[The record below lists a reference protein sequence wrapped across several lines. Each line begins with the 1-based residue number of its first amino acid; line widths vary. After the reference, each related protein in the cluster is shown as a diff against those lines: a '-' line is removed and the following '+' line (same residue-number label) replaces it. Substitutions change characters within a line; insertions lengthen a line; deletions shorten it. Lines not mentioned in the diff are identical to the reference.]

1 MIVLHALWETTTP
14 GKLHLWAEASHLVKS
29 AARHTPKQD
38 GKPRQHSFA
47 LTRDDLVEAT
57 GELLGSLLAE
67 SAGTD
72 AVTLRLPST
81 VRGPL
86 PSPELILKQSVD
98 DKKEAQFRW
107 WYVVSAV
114 LDAGAAQDFL
124 LALPARAPA
133 GIAFGSDL
141 RFWIEAARFSLELLT
156 RQCFVP
162 ALHES
167 AHGRTATCQAAWEVA
182 LSPEDDERM
191 QRLARLM
198 PPVCWSFVPPEQ
210 KNVLLLRQIVQDFL
224 NQTVDAFVRGNL
236 SSLLPTKRRRSTEVL
251 QEQWVQALTSA
262 DGTFTAP
269 VEVVKKFSG
278 ELHGWLGQLRPIEVG
293 APFRTCF
300 RLDPPEGEDE
310 QTTGWHIGFY
320 LQANDD
326 RSLIV
331 PAEKVW
337 TERSSTLTFLKRKF
351 ENPQER
357 LLADLGKASR
367 LFPAIEESLKAAH
380 PQQLELS
387 TEQAYAFLRESAP
400 LLEQSGFG
408 ILVPPWWQKPT
419 AKVGVKLKVK
429 PRVGAAANAGLMG
442 LNSIVDYN
450 WQVAIGGTTLSARE
464 FENLVNLKQP
474 LIKVRGQWVELR
486 PEQIE
491 AAIAFFK
498 KKRASKDMS
507 LGEAL
512 RIGLGQGTAEMGLP
526 VLDIE
531 AEGWIKE
538 ALSRLSQNVSLT
550 NIEVPAT
557 FQGKL
562 RPYQLK
568 GVSWLA
574 FLKEFG
580 FGACLA
586 DSMGLGKCL
595 AADSNIVVNG
605 NLQTAEGIWNSHAGE
620 TAFDGEGYWVEPS
633 GQLLVNAIDETTGK
647 IVQAPIK
654 HLYRQQVSTHLRKV
668 QLEDGNSITITY
680 PHKLLTDKGWTND
693 LHVGDYVCVPARL
706 LWGGQP
712 EDPDLVKFL
721 AWQIAEGYEGTSSQ
735 LHITQKNTA
744 ILEELHMCLYR
755 LEERYKIKINS
766 PSIGNPLN
774 KAAYLRLTSVGYKR
788 FLEDK
793 GYKWGYLS
801 RNKCIPDFIMQ
812 SDLNSVRIFLQ
823 NFFEAEA
830 SVVASMRSIEIS
842 TASPIIIQQISY
854 MLRRFGIWMR
864 ISIKQKRAT
873 NGTRID
879 RPYQIGVLGG
889 NAARKFCQEIGFAGI
904 EKQKKLE
911 KICEFIS
918 NTNVEGIPASE
929 IVALTLAST
938 KIPMAHFDV
947 KSVYCNGTQQ
957 FSGDSLRRVVSAMDR
972 ILIGETEHL
981 YRALYS
987 EYTTKWTA
995 QTLAAYA
1002 RLDKQQLSETRNHLQ
1017 HLLDQEVFYCR
1028 IKSIEDVPYDGWVY
1042 DFEVENHHN
1051 FVANGILCHN
1061 TIQLITLLLHEREKR
1076 TAPEMLPGPTLLIC
1090 PMSIVGNWHKELQR
1104 FAPSL
1109 DVMIHYGPERLSD
1122 EAFAEE
1128 ARRHAVVITTYV
1140 LALRDKEHLSV
1151 VDWEN
1156 IVIDEAQNI
1165 KNETAKQTQA
1175 IKQLQ
1180 GKYKIALTG
1189 TPVEN
1194 RLSELWSIM
1203 EFLNPGYLGTGTDFR
1218 QSFAIPIERYHN
1230 AERSQTLKKLV
1241 QPFMLR
1247 RLKTDKTIIQD
1258 LPDKME
1264 MNVFCNLTQ
1273 EQASLYEAV
1282 VKDMMEKIEQSDG
1295 IERRGL
1301 ILAAL
1306 MKLKQVCNHPA
1317 HFLSDRSSLA
1327 RRSGKLARLEEMV
1340 EEVLEGGEKAL
1351 IFTQFAEMGDLLQQ
1365 YLEERFGCEVLFL
1378 HGSTPKKQRDM
1389 MVQRFQEEQRG
1400 APLFI
1405 LSLKAGGVGLNL
1417 TAANHVFH
1425 FDRWW
1430 NPAVENQATDRAF
1443 RIGQKKNVQVH
1454 KFVCVGTLEERIDQM
1469 IEQKKE
1475 LAESIVGS
1483 GENWLTEM
1491 STEQLKSLF
1500 RLSREAVGE

>member
-1 MIVLHALWETTTP
+1 MIVLHVIWETTTP
-14 GKLHLWAEASHLVKS
+14 GKLHLWAEASHLAKS
-29 AARHTPKQD
+29 AVRHTSKQD
-38 GKPRQHSFA
+38 GKPRLHPFA
-47 LTRDDLVEAT
+47 LTRDDLLEAS
-57 GELLGSLLAE
+57 GELLGSLLAQG
-67 SAGTD
+67 AGTD
-72 AVTLRLPST
+72 TVTLRLPST

-86 PSPELILKQSVD
+86 PSPELIVKQPAD
-98 DKKEAQFRW
+98 DKKAAEFKW

-114 LDAGAAQDFL
+114 LDAGAALDFL
-124 LALPARAPA
+124 LALPARAPT

-162 ALHES
+162 TLHEI
-167 AHGRTATCQAAWEVA
+167 ARGRSATCRAAWEAV

-191 QRLARLM
+191 QRLSRLM

-224 NQTVDAFVRGNL
+224 NQTVDAFVRENL
-236 SSLLPTKRRRSTEVL
+236 SSLLPTKRRRSSSGVL

-262 DGTFTAP
+262 ESSFSAP
-269 VEVVKKFSG
+269 VEVVKKFSS
-278 ELHGWLGQLRPIEVG
+278 ELRDWLGQLRPVEAG

-310 QTTGWHIGFY
+310 QVTGWHIGFY

-387 TEQAYAFLRESAP
+387 TEQAYTFLRESAP

-408 ILVPPWWQKPT
+408 VLVPPWWQKPS

-429 PRVGAAANAGLMG
+429 PKVGAATSTGLMG

-450 WQVAIGGTTLSARE
+450 WQVSIGGTTLSARE

-498 KKRASKDMS
+498 KKRATKDMS

-531 AEGWIKE
+531 AEGWLKD
-538 ALSRLSQNVSLT
+538 ALGRLSQNVPLT
-550 NIEVPAT
+550 NIKVPAT

-586 DSMGLGKCL
+586 DSMGLGK
-595 AADSNIVVNG
+595 
-605 NLQTAEGIWNSHAGE
+605 
-620 TAFDGEGYWVEPS
+620 
-633 GQLLVNAIDETTGK
+633 
-647 IVQAPIK
+647 
-654 HLYRQQVSTHLRKV
+654 
-668 QLEDGNSITITY
+668 
-680 PHKLLTDKGWTND
+680 
-693 LHVGDYVCVPARL
+693 
-706 LWGGQP
+706 
-712 EDPDLVKFL
+712 
-721 AWQIAEGYEGTSSQ
+721 
-735 LHITQKNTA
+735 
-744 ILEELHMCLYR
+744 
-755 LEERYKIKINS
+755 
-766 PSIGNPLN
+766 
-774 KAAYLRLTSVGYKR
+774 
-788 FLEDK
+788 
-793 GYKWGYLS
+793 
-801 RNKCIPDFIMQ
+801 
-812 SDLNSVRIFLQ
+812 
-823 NFFEAEA
+823 
-830 SVVASMRSIEIS
+830 
-842 TASPIIIQQISY
+842 
-854 MLRRFGIWMR
+854 
-864 ISIKQKRAT
+864 
-873 NGTRID
+873 
-879 RPYQIGVLGG
+879 
-889 NAARKFCQEIGFAGI
+889 
-904 EKQKKLE
+904 
-911 KICEFIS
+911 
-918 NTNVEGIPASE
+918 
-929 IVALTLAST
+929 
-938 KIPMAHFDV
+938 
-947 KSVYCNGTQQ
+947 
-957 FSGDSLRRVVSAMDR
+957 
-972 ILIGETEHL
+972 
-981 YRALYS
+981 
-987 EYTTKWTA
+987 
-995 QTLAAYA
+995 
-1002 RLDKQQLSETRNHLQ
+1002 
-1017 HLLDQEVFYCR
+1017 
-1028 IKSIEDVPYDGWVY
+1028 
-1042 DFEVENHHN
+1042 
-1051 FVANGILCHN
+1051 
-1061 TIQLITLLLHEREKR
+1061 TIQLITLLLHERDKQNV
-1076 TAPEMLPGPTLLIC
+1076 APVPTLLIC

-1109 DVMIHYGPERLSD
+1109 SVMIHYGPERLSD
-1122 EAFAEE
+1122 QAFAEE
-1128 ARRHAVVITTYV
+1128 ARKHDVVITTYA
-1140 LALRDKEHLSV
+1140 LALRDKEQLTTI
-1151 VDWEN
+1151 DWEN
-1156 IVIDEAQNI
+1156 VVVDEAQNI

-1180 GKYKIALTG
+1180 GRYKIALTG

-1282 VKDMMEKIEQSDG
+1282 VKEMMERIEQSDG
-1295 IERRGL
+1295 MERRGL
-1301 ILAAL
+1301 ILATL

-1317 HFLSDRSSLA
+1317 HFLSDHSSLA
-1327 RRSGKLARLEEMV
+1327 RRSGKLARLEEML

-1351 IFTQFAEMGDLLQQ
+1351 IFTQFAEMGELLQQ
-1365 YLEERFGCEVLFL
+1365 YLEERFGCEILFL

-1389 MVQRFQEEQRG
+1389 MVQRFQEEQHG
-1400 APLFI
+1400 APLFL

-1500 RLSREAVGE
+1500 SLSREAVGE